1 MWRCA
6 RCGARNSR
14 QVTHCGQ
21 CGMPSPFEDGGQT
34 KTIDIP
40 EVEPEPERRRLP
52 SSLPWVVIGVVTAI
66 LLVLLVLAVVALL
79 G

>member
-14 QVTHCGQ
+14 QVAHCGQ

-34 KTIDIP
+34 ETIDIP
-40 EVEPEPERRRLP
+40 EIEPEPPRQQ
-52 SSLPWVVIGVVTAI
+52 SSLPWVVIGVAALLLLA
-66 LLVLLVLAVVALL
+66 LLVIAIAALS

>member
-14 QVTHCGQ
+14 QVAHCGQ

-34 KTIDIP
+34 QTIDIP
-40 EVEPEPERRRLP
+40 EVEPEPVRQP
-52 SSLPWVVIGVVTAI
+52 STSLPWVIIGVVTVV
-66 LLVLLVLAVVALL
+66 LVGLLAVAIVALF

>member
-14 QVTHCGQ
+14 EAGHCGQ
-21 CGMPSPFEDGGQT
+21 CGMPSPFGDGGQT
-34 KTIDIP
+34 KTMDIP
-40 EVEPEPERRRLP
+40 AIEPEPERRST
-52 SSLPWVVIGVVTAI
+52 SSLPWFLVGAVTLLLLA
-66 LLVLLVLAVVALL
+66 LLVIAVVAMS

>member
-14 QVTHCGQ
+14 QVAHCGQ

-40 EVEPEPERRRLP
+40 EIEPEPEGRP
-52 SSLPWVVIGVVTAI
+52 SSLPWVVIGAVTLLLLA
-66 LLVLLVLAVVALL
+66 LLVIAVVALS

>member
-14 QVTHCGQ
+14 RVAHCGQ

-40 EVEPEPERRRLP
+40 EIEPEPERRQ
-52 SSLPWVVIGVVTAI
+52 SSLPWLVIGAMT
-66 LLVLLVLAVVALL
+66 LLLLALL
-79 G
+79 AIAVIALSG

>member
-14 QVTHCGQ
+14 QAAHCGQ
-21 CGMPSPFEDGGQT
+21 CGMPSPFEDGGRT
-34 KTIDIP
+34 RTIDIP
-40 EVEPEPERRRLP
+40 EIEPELPRRR
-52 SSLPWVVIGVVTAI
+52 SSLPWIIIGVVTLI
-66 LLVLLVLAVVALL
+66 LLALLVVAVVALS

>member
-14 QVTHCGQ
+14 QVAHCGQ

-34 KTIDIP
+34 ETIDIP
-40 EVEPEPERRRLP
+40 EIEPEPPRRQ
-52 SSLPWVVIGVVTAI
+52 SSLPWVVIGVAALLLLA
-66 LLVLLVLAVVALL
+66 LLVIAIAALS